1 MNLNSGKLP
10 KPTLELENLYWQKGY
25 KRIVGIDEVGRGSWA
40 GPMVAAGVILS
51 DDFQIPENLADSKL
65 LKPRQREFFAKIIKN
80 QSKRFT
86 ICEVSVSEI
95 NKVGIAQATSILFRK
110 IARELNPD
118 FCLIDAFYI
127 KHFSRKKQMAVKG
140 GDRICASIA
149 AASIIAKVY
158 RDSLMRKL
166 HFKYPVYGFGKNK
179 GYGTK
184 FHQEAIKKHGFTKI
198 HRTSYDLAYLLQ

>member
-1 MNLNSGKLP
+1 MNVNSDQLP

-25 KRIVGIDEVGRGSWA
+25 KHIVGIDEVGRGSWA
-40 GPMVAAGVILS
+40 GPMVAAGVILPS
-51 DDFQIPENLADSKL
+51 GFQIPENLADSKL
-65 LKPRQREFFAKIIKN
+65 LKPRQREFLAKIVKT
-80 QSKRFT
+80 QSKRFA

-95 NKVGIAQATSILFRK
+95 DKLGIVQATAVLFRR
-110 IARELNPD
+110 IAKEIRPD

-127 KHFSRKKQMAVKG
+127 KHFPRKKQMAVKG
-140 GDRICASIA
+140 GDKICASIA

-166 HFKYPVYGFGKNK
+166 HFKYPLYGFGKNK

-184 FHQEAIKKHGFTKI
+184 FHQEAIKKYGFSKI
-198 HRTSYDLAYLLQ
+198 HRISYNLAYLLQ